1 MICDVGTCY
10 VLMFTDFMIAEVFA
24 TEPSFDVPTINVTV
38 VEGED
43 ATLPCS
49 VENLQEHTVVWTD
62 QWTTILTYGTTRIL
76 DDDRISVERPYTED
90 WNLLIREV
98 KYEDKGKYI
107 CQINTKPVKAKYVEL
122 YVLVPPKVI
131 SSTRDVIT
139 REGETVTL
147 ACNVTGIPPPR
158 VQWYRQPLGQSPG
171 KQKEQIGA
179 HGEILIIH
187 NVSRYCE
194 VRPEIELPNKRI
206 GQYQGKDTIL
216 ECKITAFPQAVTVW
230 KRFGKE
236 ITSNFKYH
244 VEVYDL
250 GSHRLT
256 LSLRIKNIDTND
268 FGSYA
273 CFSSNKLGEDQE
285 EMILYVQYICKYVFE
300 IFYFLSSFL
309 IRTCK
314 KIRQIPLFLYTRL
327 YTMTFTQHF
336 SLRKYSTSVNS
347 LYIEISEYFQRTT
360 GRPTFRTESYPIKT
374 QRLPDNQYSHGT
386 KITGSIQGPL
396 IVTKGTKSS
405 LESK

>member
-1 MICDVGTCY
+1 M
-10 VLMFTDFMIAEVFA
+10 
-24 TEPSFDVPTINVTV
+24 PTINVTV

-194 VRPEIELPNKRI
+194 GKYECLCFNGVKPAVKRDMEVKVEFRPEIELPNKRI

-285 EMILYVQYICKYVFE
+285 EMILY
-300 IFYFLSSFL
+300 
-309 IRTCK
+309 
-314 KIRQIPLFLYTRL
+314 
-327 YTMTFTQHF
+327 
-336 SLRKYSTSVNS
+336 
-347 LYIEISEYFQRTT
+347 EYFQRTT

-405 LESK
+405 LESQDGDTSRNSACTVKIVIQVLYFQMVVFILWTKS